1 MESQWSNVQVCTN
14 SCLGDT
20 IHIIVHV
27 HVHVLYTPKGASL
40 MWYAHGCVNLPLVV
54 GQHWIRSSI
63 ACERSLNQNL
73 CPRERERENK
83 ERERIYELV
92 LKIKKNSQPSYLLL
106 SSQIHQLLSTF
117 PLPPHTYMCTPT
129 PYIYI
134 HTLACCTYIH
144 NNSQLALSVLNISC

>member
-1 MESQWSNVQVCTN
+1 
-14 SCLGDT
+14 
-20 IHIIVHV
+20 
-27 HVHVLYTPKGASL
+27 

-144 NNSQLALSVLNISC
+144 NNSQLALSVLNISCQTIHIIYCTHMQHSYAHGSIHTRIRHTYIIGQILA